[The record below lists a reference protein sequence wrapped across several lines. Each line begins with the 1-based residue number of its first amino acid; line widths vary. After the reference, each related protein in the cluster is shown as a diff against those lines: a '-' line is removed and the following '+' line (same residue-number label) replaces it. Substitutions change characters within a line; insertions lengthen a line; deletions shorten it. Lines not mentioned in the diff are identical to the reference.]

1 MVLGRHIERG
11 HKNSKEFNAV
21 YKDMGF
27 LYWQNQSII
36 LTKLDKQSANRLFL
50 GFFISSSK

>member
-1 MVLGRHIERG
+1 MVLERQIERG
-11 HKNSKEFNAV
+11 HKNSKELNTV

-36 LTKLDKQSANRLFL
+36 LLTKLDE
-50 GFFISSSK
+50 

>member
-1 MVLGRHIERG
+1 MFPGKKIKREHN
-11 HKNSKEFNAV
+11 NSKALNIV

-36 LTKLDKQSANRLFL
+36 LTKLDK
-50 GFFISSSK
+50 